1 MKINLKN
8 IVLYLLGLVLMSFAV
23 VIMKKTLLGM
33 GAWDAVIINTQTI
46 LNIKLGYASLIIN
59 ILLLSFVVIYKRSF
73 KNITVI
79 IPIAINTLLL
89 NIWDSY
95 VFNNLEFTSLL
106 SKTISYGL
114 GIILLPFGLSL
125 IIYSGLPKMIY
136 DELTFV
142 LMEIFKIKN
151 FGIIRLGFEVT
162 GLIIAMILGLIGGDI
177 LMQIGISTLVVTL
190 LMGPL
195 IDFFLKVFKYEQ
207 KQEVVMVNI
216 E

>member
-142 LMEIFKIKN
+142 LMEIFKIKH

>member
-151 FGIIRLGFEVT
+151 FGILRLGFEVT

>member
-1 MKINLKN
+1 MKINFKN

-95 VFNNLEFTSLL
+95 VLNDLVLTS
-106 SKTISYGL
+106 IYARIASYGL

-142 LMEIFKIKN
+142 LMKILKIKN
-151 FGIIRLGFEVT
+151 FGIIRLAFEVT
-162 GLIIAMILGLIGGDI
+162 GLVIAMILGLIGGNI
-177 LMQIGISTLVVTL
+177 FMQIGISTLVVTL

-195 IDFFLKVFKYEQ
+195 IDFFLRIFKYDAKE
-207 KQEVVMVNI
+207 EIAVVNI

>member
-33 GAWDAVIINTQTI
+33 GAWDAVIVNTQTI

-142 LMEIFKIKN
+142 LMEIFKIKH